1 VETFL
6 LAVNA
11 SLCWGVSDFL
21 GGLKTR
27 AVSVLRVLV
36 ISQPAG
42 LLLISVAVT
51 GWGHGL
57 PGGIHALL
65 AVAAGA
71 FSILALGLI
80 YEAMAAEAMIVV
92 IPLAATGSIIP
103 VVAGLASGDSIGPAA
118 AAGIVLALAG
128 APVAAW
134 EPGGRG
140 RGGHSP
146 LGVVLAVGAG
156 ASAGLWFTLM
166 NLASDGNPLGAT
178 EVMRLTSCLLAVA
191 LFVARRGRA
200 HRPPG
205 LAPVTYL
212 LIAAIGVTDAL
223 AELSFTSAS
232 AAGQLAV
239 ISPLSSLYPAITVLL
254 AAAALRERVHPVQA
268 LGAACALTGAVLL
281 AL

>member
-1 VETFL
+1 MESFL

-27 AVSVLRVLV
+27 AVPVLRVLA
-36 ISQPAG
+36 ISQPPG
-42 LLLISVAVT
+42 LLLISVAVI

-57 PGGIHALL
+57 PGGLDALL

-71 FSILALGLI
+71 CSVITLGLI
-80 YEAMAAEAMIVV
+80 YAAMAREAMIVV

-103 VVAGLASGDSIGPAA
+103 VVAGLASGDSIGPVA

-134 EPGGRG
+134 EPGSRR
-140 RGGHSP
+140 RGGHGP
-146 LGVVLAVGAG
+146 LGAVLAVGAG
-156 ASAGLWFTLM
+156 VSAGLWLTLM
-166 NLASDGNPLGAT
+166 NQASDGNPLGAT
-178 EVMRLTSCLLAVA
+178 EVMRLASCLLAVVV
-191 LFVARRGRA
+191 FVIRRDRTHRA
-200 HRPPG
+200 PG
-205 LAPVTYL
+205 LAPLTYL
-212 LIAAIGVTDAL
+212 PIMAIGVTDAL

-232 AAGQLAV
+232 AAGQLAI

-254 AAAALRERVHPVQA
+254 AAVALRERVHPVQA

>member
-1 VETFL
+1 MESFL

-27 AVSVLRVLV
+27 AVPVLRVLAV
-36 ISQPAG
+36 SQPAG
-42 LLLISVAVT
+42 LLLISVAVA

-57 PGGIHALL
+57 PGGPDALL
-65 AVAAGA
+65 AVAAGV
-71 FSILALGLI
+71 FSVLALGLI
-80 YEAMAAEAMIVV
+80 YLAMAREAMIVV

-103 VVAGLASGDSIGPAA
+103 VLAGLASGDSIGPAA
-118 AAGIVLALAG
+118 TAGIVLALAG

-134 EPGGRG
+134 EPGGH
-140 RGGHSP
+140 RGGHDS
-146 LGVVLAVGAG
+146 LGVVLAIGAG
-156 ASAGLWFTLM
+156 LSSGLWFTLM

-178 EVMRLTSCLLAVA
+178 EVMRLTSCLLAVV
-191 LFVARRGRA
+191 LFASRRGRA
-200 HRPPG
+200 SRPPG
-205 LAPVTYL
+205 LAPAAYL
-212 LIAAIGVTDAL
+212 PIAAVGLTDAL
-223 AELSFTSAS
+223 AEICFTSAS
-232 AAGQLAV
+232 AGGQLSI

-268 LGAACALTGAVLL
+268 LGAAGALTGAVLL